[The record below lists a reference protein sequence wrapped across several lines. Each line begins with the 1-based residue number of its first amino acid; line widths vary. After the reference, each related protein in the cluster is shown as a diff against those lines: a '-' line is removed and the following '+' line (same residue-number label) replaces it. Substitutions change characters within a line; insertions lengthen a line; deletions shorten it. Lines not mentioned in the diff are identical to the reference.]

1 MIEVLFFE
9 TTCSCLFLSE
19 FESDYLVIIVNK
31 AKRLFPRSLSKFS
44 GGAQVAATVEVSSR
58 SLSKA
63 NCRYKFSVEID
74 ASTVEFIVGSDTRI

>member
-19 FESDYLVIIVNK
+19 FESDYLVIVNK
-31 AKRLFPRSLSKFS
+31 AKRLCPRSPRKFW
-44 GGAQVAATVEVSSR
+44 GGAQVAATVKVSSR

-74 ASTVEFIVGSDTRI
+74 ASTVEFILGSDTRT